1 MFFNKFKLVNLSLC
15 LMMYILYISRNE
27 ISFQKNENCYYHEKE
42 YIYLYIFFLI
52 VAIFSLFWSEILV
65 QEI

>member
-1 MFFNKFKLVNLSLC
+1 
-15 LMMYILYISRNE
+15 MMYILYISRNE
-27 ISFQKNENCYYHEKE
+27 ISFQKNENYYYHEKE
-42 YIYLYIFFLI
+42 FIYLYIYFLI

>member
-1 MFFNKFKLVNLSLC
+1 
-15 LMMYILYISRNE
+15 MMYILYISRNE